1 MLKQLLNTERVVSI
15 ARMVQAKAS
24 RDDFG
29 GERRVGSGQFSPAYA
44 VLNRRVYRRED
55 AEVHINRS
63 N

>member
-1 MLKQLLNTERVVSI
+1 MPEWCKP
-15 ARMVQAKAS
+15 KAS

-29 GERRVGSGQFSPAYA
+29 GEQGVGSGQFSPAYA

>member
-15 ARMVQAKAS
+15 ARMVQVQGFKGRLRREA
-24 RDDFG
+24 G
-29 GERRVGSGQFSPAYA
+29 GWLRQFSPAYA